1 MKMSIDT
8 STGDKVLLVSL
19 ARPDGFRPVR
29 ERGEHLPRLSTSSC
43 SEALAQTFCVSEAV
57 GLVSP
62 NFILFYWISHA
73 LSVTYNM
80 L

>member
-1 MKMSIDT
+1 MSIDT

-29 ERGEHLPRLSTSSC
+29 ERGEQLPRLSTSSC

-62 NFILFYWISHA
+62 KDLFYWISHA